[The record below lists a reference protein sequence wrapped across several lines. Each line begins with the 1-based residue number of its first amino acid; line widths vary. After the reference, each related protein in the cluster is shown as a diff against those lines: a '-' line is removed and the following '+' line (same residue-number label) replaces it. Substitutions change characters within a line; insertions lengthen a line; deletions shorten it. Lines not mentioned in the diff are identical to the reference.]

1 MRTSWISYGILVSF
15 MVAMKLVIMV
25 ARWDVDGFAVVF
37 SWPCLLGVSTAGVL
51 GVIASRP
58 AGFAS
63 MWDFEISIRARFLA
77 PALGAKNL
85 KAADATDEN
94 RIESGS

>member
-37 SWPCLLGVSTAGVL
+37 SWPWLLGVSTAGVL
-51 GVIASRP
+51 GVLASRP

-63 MWDFEISIRARFLA
+63 MWTPKSAFV
-77 PALGAKNL
+77 LGSSL
-85 KAADATDEN
+85 PLLL
-94 RIESGS
+94 GFHLVC